1 MSGVKEENNLNLLD
15 ALDFIDPAAL
25 SYTDWVR
32 VGMGLKRAG
41 YPVSAWDDWSRRDSP
56 NRRKNLS
63 MKVEMKS
70 QQTPSTARVN
80 RMWPTR

>member
-32 VGMGLKRAG
+32 VGMGLKEAG
-41 YPVSAWDDWSRRDSP
+41 YPASAWEDWR
-56 NRRKNLS
+56 
-63 MKVEMKS
+63 
-70 QQTPSTARVN
+70 TPDVTIPASA
-80 RMWPTR
+80 